1 MSKYLIINADD
12 FGYNKE
18 QTNAITYLLKN
29 GLISSTSFLS
39 VTPYSEEAAKIAR
52 DEGFSV
58 GVHLTVNSDGGNE
71 RWRSLSGSAS
81 ICDGNGLTFNQKDLT
96 FGAKRKEVAAE
107 IEAQYE
113 FLISRG
119 VTVDHADNHCGT
131 FYGINGRRFYID
143 AYEFCKKHNLPYRFP
158 KSPAF
163 IRRQLGL
170 KSVPGVVKAFQGH
183 IVKEG
188 AKRGV
193 RLLDDLVSNPWGKDK
208 ITSCD
213 ALKKYYLDALDECPE
228 GVTEFFLH
236 PAEEK
241 GDPTGN
247 WKKRVFE
254 YDILKSGDLLQRA
267 KEKNIKIISWAEF
280 ARMKQEELI

>member
-1 MSKYLIINADD
+1 MRKFLIINADD

-18 QTNAITYLLKN
+18 QTSAITYLLKN

-39 VTPYSEEAAKIAR
+39 VTPYSEKAVEIAKN
-52 DEGFSV
+52 EGFSV
-58 GVHLTVNSDGGNE
+58 GVHLTVNSDSGNE
-71 RWRSLSGSAS
+71 GWRSLSESKS
-81 ICDGNGLTFNQKDLT
+81 ICENGALAFNQKKLT

-107 IEAQYE
+107 IEAQYD
-113 FLISRG
+113 FLVSRG
-119 VTVDHADNHCGT
+119 IKVDHADNHCGT
-131 FYGINGRRFYID
+131 FYGINGRRFYIE
-143 AYEFCKKHNLPYRFP
+143 AYEFCKKHGLPYRFP
-158 KSPAF
+158 KSSAF

-170 KSVPGVVKAFQGH
+170 GSVPGVVKSFQAH

-188 AKRGV
+188 TKRGV
-193 RLLDDLVSNPWGKDK
+193 RLLDDLVSNPWSADK
-208 ITSCD
+208 ITDCD
-213 ALKKYYLDALDECPE
+213 ALKRYYLDAIDECPE

-241 GDPTGN
+241 EDPKGN

-254 YDILKSGDLLQRA
+254 YDILKSGDLLQKA

-280 ARMKQEELI
+280 AQMKQEEFI